1 MNDRRTRFYL
11 DKQRGKIMGVCAGV
25 ADYTGIDVTWV
36 RIGAVLT
43 TILAFPPLILV
54 YLVTGWVAPAKP
66 RDLYLDAEEAKFW
79 QGARVNT
86 RRSVGELRSRFR
98 DVDRRLADVELMV
111 TSRNSRLAD
120 EIEALR

>member
-1 MNDRRTRFYL
+1 MHERRTRFYL
-11 DKQRGKIMGVCAGV
+11 DKQRGKFMGVCAGV
-25 ADYTGIDVTWV
+25 AEYTGIDLTWV
-36 RIGAVLT
+36 RVGAVLT
-43 TILAFPPLILV
+43 TIFVFQPLIVV

-79 QGARVNT
+79 QGARGNA
-86 RRSVGELRSRFR
+86 RRSVGELSSRFR